1 MSYFIRQIGEKD
13 CAITSLKILLANIYK
28 RKDFLFYP
36 QASINEAL
44 SLKDVIK
51 IAKNEGVS
59 LSAYR
64 LNNKEDIKGLKH
76 KKCLIVIKRRNVLH
90 LVYLKNVKKRGV
102 VILDPKIGK
111 VFLKYSDFFDVW
123 NGEVL
128 EVIKVKGSLFTF
140 KKERIIPLF
149 KEILMIFLQIFTYSL
164 FLCGLYFINS
174 TVDFLVPL
182 ILFISFI
189 FSLFIFNYLLINFMK
204 KIDNNLFKGIYRSE
218 GNLKDK
224 YIKITKLKTLL
235 FTSPLELISSILLII
250 FALVILGVNSY
261 ISLII
266 AFFVLFVQLLFKLI
280 CSSYLDYKKKYIEN
294 CENNLFLSEN
304 EENALGNFKILN
316 DEVYKF
322 ISLNNLKKYIL
333 LLIIIITCLF
343 LCSFEKEISLN
354 YLLFHVFAF
363 YYISTNFD
371 KVLDFNKN
379 NEELNYLKS
388 TYYYYYYS
396 KSC

>member
-13 CAITSLKILLANIYK
+13 CAITSLKILLANVYK

-36 QASINEAL
+36 QASINETL

-51 IAKNEGVS
+51 IAKNEGVI

-64 LNNKEDIKGLKH
+64 LNSKNDIKELKH
-76 KKCLIVIKRRNVLH
+76 KKALIVIKKRNLLH
-90 LVYLKNVKKRGV
+90 LVYLKSIKKRGV
-102 VILDPKIGK
+102 IILDPKIGK
-111 VFLKYSDFFDVW
+111 VYLKYSDFFEIR

-128 EVIKVKGSLFTF
+128 EAIKVNGSKFTL

-149 KEILMIFLQIFTYSL
+149 KEILMIILQIFIYSL

-189 FSLFIFNYLLINFMK
+189 FALLIFNYLLINFMK
-204 KIDNNLFKGIYRSE
+204 KIDTDLFKGIYRGE
-218 GNLKDK
+218 GNLKEK
-224 YIKITKLKTLL
+224 YVNITKLKTLI
-235 FTSPLELISSILLII
+235 FTSPLELISSILLLI
-250 FALVILGVNSY
+250 FSLVILGINSY
-261 ISLII
+261 LSLII
-266 AFFVLFVQLLFKLI
+266 AFIVLFIQLLFKI
-280 CSSYLDYKKKYIEN
+280 VSSSYLDYKKNYIEN
-294 CENNLFLSEN
+294 CESNLFLSEN
-304 EENALGNFKILN
+304 EETAMENFKILN
-316 DEVYKF
+316 EEVYKF
-322 ISLNNLKKYIL
+322 LTLNNLKKYIL
-333 LLIIIITCLF
+333 ILIIIIACLF

-354 YLLFHVFAF
+354 YLLFHVFAL

-379 NEELNYLKS
+379 YEELNYLKS
-388 TYYYYYYS
+388 TYYYYS
-396 KSC
+396 KSY